1 MFKDDG
7 DDDDDDEHNDDN
19 AINIFSDNDDR
30 WCW

>member
-7 DDDDDDEHNDDN
+7 DDDDDHNDDN

>member
-7 DDDDDDEHNDDN
+7 DDDDDDDEHNDDN

-30 WCW
+30 

>member
-30 WCW
+30 